1 MGTVMRLVAC
11 ACLLLVAVASAG
23 APPKQHAVEK
33 GARIDGTVE
42 QTWAAVIEVLAEHN
56 WLIQNLEK
64 DSGLIAT
71 DWMGIPLSSPFVDCG
86 TPGMVNVT
94 GRSMRFNVLLR
105 PAGPSTSM
113 TVNVAAV
120 QTQTNETGVYRVE
133 CTSTGELE
141 QRLHRGVARAVA
153 RGPRSGGGAAP
164 SPPAATAP
172 ASGTVGGPCYGNQTC
187 NAGLAC
193 TPQQVCVRV
202 DPPAAPESPAS
213 PAVPPPQ

>member
-1 MGTVMRLVAC
+1 MGTVMRLLAC

-33 GARIDGTVE
+33 GTRIDGNVE
-42 QTWAAVIEVLAEHN
+42 QTWAAVIEVLAEYN

-64 DSGLIAT
+64 ESGLIAT
-71 DWMGIPLSSPFVDCG
+71 DWMGIPLSSPYVDCG

-105 PAGPSTSM
+105 PAGPGTSM

-120 QTQTNETGVYRVE
+120 QTQSNDSGVYRVE
-133 CTSTGELE
+133 CTSTGQMER
-141 QRLHRGVARAVA
+141 RLHRAVARAVA
-153 RGPRSGGGAAP
+153 RGPRAREVAAP
-164 SPPAATAP
+164 AP
-172 ASGTVGGPCYGNQTC
+172 ATVPEAGHVGGPCYGNQTC

-202 DPPAAPESPAS
+202 DPPAAPGSPAAPS
-213 PAVPPPQ
+213 PQ